1 MKELVVLLLQEHGV
15 WIAAGAGIGSGIW
28 IFLQSKSVGKGIG
41 VALGGFAI
49 AFFCLYPELVLTKS
63 LEFLKWAVEHI
74 KFG

>member
-63 LEFLKWAVEHI
+63 LEFLKWAIEHI

>member
-1 MKELVVLLLQEHGV
+1 MKELVVSFLQEHGV

-49 AFFCLYPELVLTKS
+49 AFFCLYPELVLTKFG
-63 LEFLKWAVEHI
+63 EFMKWGIERI
-74 KFG
+74 KF

>member
-1 MKELVVLLLQEHGV
+1 LKELVVLLLQEHGV

-63 LEFLKWAVEHI
+63 LEFLKWAIEHI

>member
-1 MKELVVLLLQEHGV
+1 MKELVVSFLQEHGV

-63 LEFLKWAVEHI
+63 GEFLKWAVERI
-74 KFG
+74 KF